1 MMGFLMESVIVSF
14 ALGGIVGAVIA
25 MHLMHPKKDAVALR
39 KRSNAEAL
47 EP

>member
-25 MHLMHPKKDAVALR
+25 MHLLHSKKDAVALR
-39 KRSNAEAL
+39 QRSSSEVL